1 MTREQIKAMLPDG
14 TEDAVVTKILDALH
28 GEIQPHKDAA
38 KKAQDDLAA
47 KVAEL
52 AEVGKKAG
60 TVDEKIKAYDALQAK
75 YDADLKAANE
85 KAAELEFGGMLDGL
99 LREKGAR
106 SLKAA
111 KALLDVAA
119 LKGSKNQQADAK
131 AAVEALAKSE
141 EGAFLFAPQPTGG
154 TGGVGAP
161 VGAPPAAKDGVESA
175 FLARNPGLKIE

>member
-52 AEVGKKAG
+52 AEVGKKA
-60 TVDEKIKAYDALQAK
+60 
-75 YDADLKAANE
+75 
-85 KAAELEFGGMLDGL
+85 AELEFGGMLDGL

-131 AAVEALAKSE
+131 AAVETLAKSE

>member
-52 AEVGKKAG
+52 AEVGKKAA
-60 TVDEKIKAYDALQAK
+60 TADEKIKAYDALQAK

-85 KAAELEFGGMLDGL
+85 KAVNT
-99 LREKGAR
+99 
-106 SLKAA
+106 
-111 KALLDVAA
+111 LLDVAA
-119 LKGSKNQQADAK
+119 VKGSKSLHRIPGRYMPESRFPK
-131 AAVEALAKSE
+131 RKRKCS
-141 EGAFLFAPQPTGG
+141 
-154 TGGVGAP
+154 
-161 VGAPPAAKDGVESA
+161 PAS
-175 FLARNPGLKIE
+175 

>member
-52 AEVGKKAG
+52 AEVGKKA
-60 TVDEKIKAYDALQAK
+60 
-75 YDADLKAANE
+75 
-85 KAAELEFGGMLDGL
+85 AELEFGGMLDGL

-111 KALLDVAA
+111 KALLDIAA

-141 EGAFLFAPQPTGG
+141 GGAFLFAPQPTGG

>member
-52 AEVGKKAG
+52 AEVGKKA
-60 TVDEKIKAYDALQAK
+60 
-75 YDADLKAANE
+75 
-85 KAAELEFGGMLDGL
+85 AELEFGGMLDGL

-119 LKGSKNQQADAK
+119 LKNSKNQQADAK

>member
-38 KKAQDDLAA
+38 RKAQDDLAD

-52 AEVGKKAG
+52 AEVGK
-60 TVDEKIKAYDALQAK
+60 
-75 YDADLKAANE
+75 

-111 KALLDVAA
+111 KALLDIAA

-141 EGAFLFAPQPTGG
+141 VGAFLFAPQPTGG